1 MIGFLR
7 NGLTVAAVALMIS
20 LFDADSRAE
29 DQQNQAQV
37 AKSPQESQIEQLKE
51 EIEAIQRQ
59 NQKQIEELKK
69 KIEDLEAQ
77 KVAPPPAPPPSET
90 FLKNFDAGYKEG
102 FYLKTKDNRFSLK
115 F

>member
-20 LFDADSRAE
+20 LFDANSWAE

-37 AKSPQESQIEQLKE
+37 AKSPEESQIEQLKE

-59 NQKQIEELKK
+59 NQKQIEELQKK
-69 KIEDLEAQ
+69 LQDLEAQ
-77 KVAPPPAPPPSET
+77 KAAPPSPPAPPPSV
-90 FLKNFDAGYKEG
+90 LKNIDVGYKYKPDT
-102 FYLKTKDNRFSLK
+102 F
-115 F
+115 